1 MASIMARYTIG
12 DFVSQTV
19 QKDRGEGLFELENDR
34 TLEVNLNGMVWAKL
48 GSMVAYRGAVRFER
62 EGMLDHGLGTLLKKA
77 VSGEGAHLMRA
88 VGNGKLYL
96 ADEGKRIS
104 ILNLQSQSIYVNGND
119 LLAFEPSLKY
129 EIKLMRRVSTMMAGG
144 LFNIRL
150 EGTGM
155 AAITTYYDPV
165 TLMVTPDSPVSTD
178 PNATVAWSGSLYPEL
193 KTDITFKTL
202 LGRGSGETFQM
213 EFRGSGFVVV
223 QPYEEVYFQVAQ
235 GQPH

>member
-1 MASIMARYTIG
+1 MARYTVG

-19 QKDRGEGLFELENDR
+19 QKDKGEGLFELENDR
-34 TLEVNLNGMVWAKL
+34 TLEINMNGMVWAKL
-48 GSMVAYRGAVRFER
+48 GSMVAYRGGVKFER

-77 VSGEGAHLMRA
+77 VTGEGAHLMRA

-96 ADEGKRIS
+96 ADEGKQIS
-104 ILNLQSQSIYVNGND
+104 IINLQNQSIYVNGND

-129 EIKLMRRVSTMMAGG
+129 EIKLMRRISTMMAGG

-155 AAITTYYDPV
+155 AAITTYYNPL
-165 TLMVTPDSPVSTD
+165 TLMVSPDSPVYTD

-193 KTDITFKTL
+193 KTDITLKTL
-202 LGRGSGETFQM
+202 VGRGSGETFQM
-213 EFRGSGFVVV
+213 EFKGNGFVVV
-223 QPYEEVYFQVAQ
+223 QPYEEVYYQMAQ
-235 GQPH
+235 GQH

>member
-1 MASIMARYTIG
+1 MARYTIG
-12 DFVSQTV
+12 DFVSQTA

-34 TLEVNLNGMVWAKL
+34 MLEVNLNGMVWAKL

-77 VSGEGAHLMRA
+77 VTGEGAHLMRA
-88 VGNGKLYL
+88 AGNGKLYL

-104 ILNLQSQSIYVNGND
+104 ILNLQNQSIYVNGND

-129 EIKLMRRVSTMMAGG
+129 DIKLMRRVSTMMAGG

-235 GQPH
+235 GQSH

>member
-1 MASIMARYTIG
+1 MARIMARYTIG

-34 TLEVNLNGMVWAKL
+34 TLEINLNGMVWAKL

>member
-1 MASIMARYTIG
+1 MARYTVG
-12 DFVSQTV
+12 DFVSKTV

-34 TLEVNLNGMVWAKL
+34 TLEVNLNGTMWAKL
-48 GSMVAYRGAVRFER
+48 GSMVAYRGGIKFER

-77 VSGEGAHLMRA
+77 VTGEGAYLMRA

-96 ADEGKRIS
+96 ADEGKKIS
-104 ILNLQSQSIYVNGND
+104 IINLQGQSIYVNGND

-129 EIKLMRRVSTMMAGG
+129 EIKLMRRVSSMMAGG

-178 PNATVAWSGSLYPEL
+178 PNATVVWSGSLYPEL
-193 KTDITFKTL
+193 KTDITLKTFV
-202 LGRGSGETFQM
+202 GRGSGETFQM
-213 EFRGSGFVVV
+213 EFKGNGFVVI
-223 QPYEEVYFQVAQ
+223 QPYEEVYYQMAQ
-235 GQPH
+235 GQTH

>member
-1 MASIMARYTIG
+1 MARYTIG

-34 TLEVNLNGMVWAKL
+34 TLEINLNGMVWAKL